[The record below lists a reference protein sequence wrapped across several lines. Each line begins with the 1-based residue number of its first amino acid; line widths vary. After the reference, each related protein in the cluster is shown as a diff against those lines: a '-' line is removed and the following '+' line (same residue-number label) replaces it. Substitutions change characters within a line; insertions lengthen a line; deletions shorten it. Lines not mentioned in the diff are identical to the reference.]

1 MNIRRVFVTVA
12 VVVLAAPNY
21 GFKRTFN
28 EQDWV
33 DYANR
38 CLTQCYNHEAEPKL
52 KRVEISITDD
62 DFIRLRKTFAKNKQV
77 YYSFNLHKFNDLD
90 YVGSTHKGTLE
101 LKTVSDDVIVQTY
114 NDRHGDIDSMST
126 FLNIPVKDMEP
137 ERLDSLKQ
145 AFSYFKSKGL

>member
-1 MNIRRVFVTVA
+1 MNIRRVFVAVA

-33 DYANR
+33 DYTNH
-38 CLTQCYNHEAEPKL
+38 CLTQCYNHTAEPKL

-90 YVGSTHKGTLE
+90 YVGSARKGTLE

-114 NDRHGDIDSMST
+114 NDRHGDVDSMST